1 MFHPLNENI
10 HLQLHLYLLGLWQEN
25 PSQRMSHHLCRESP
39 PWLLPKTQPPM
50 MTDPPLQGEWA
61 PALNRDPEPQKILPL
76 RQQGDL
82 EPSMVEHR
90 GKKAGAVHV
99 SMWGGGAEP
108 HRRSP
113 PDLGL
118 GLEQRLASHHPSLT
132 L

>member
-1 MFHPLNENI
+1 MQAPGDLAHGGISPTGHEEEAGKACCTDINQDTAGAQSQADTELST
-10 HLQLHLYLLGLWQEN
+10 
-25 PSQRMSHHLCRESP
+25 PSS
-39 PWLLPKTQPPM
+39 
-50 MTDPPLQGEWA
+50 
-61 PALNRDPEPQKILPL
+61 DPEPQKPLPL
-76 RQQGDL
+76 KQQGDL
-82 EPSMVEHR
+82 EPSMAEHG

>member
-1 MFHPLNENI
+1 MQAPGDGAHGGISPTGHEEEAGKACCTDAN
-10 HLQLHLYLLGLWQEN
+10 QDTARAQ
-25 PSQRMSHHLCRESP
+25 SQADTELSIPGS
-39 PWLLPKTQPPM
+39 
-50 MTDPPLQGEWA
+50 
-61 PALNRDPEPQKILPL
+61 DPEPQKILPL

-90 GKKAGAVHV
+90 GKKAGAVNV
-99 SMWGGGAEP
+99 SMWGGGADP